1 MSARSRPLATLVAGV
16 IRRLAAAH
24 VLRVAASLSF
34 TTVLG
39 LVPLFTVAFAYVA
52 RFAVFQQW
60 LDALEPFLLRFLL
73 PGSSIMVRQYVAEF
87 TGKSAGI
94 TGFGTTFV
102 VLTAVLLVAQVEREI
117 NAIWGIHSPRS
128 IVRRAI
134 VYSFGFVAVPAL
146 IGAAVYFTS
155 WAINQSVAAV
165 PFASGALPF
174 IMRLLSIAVA
184 TLALTLIY
192 VMIPARRVPVRAALV
207 GGLSASIAFDAAKS
221 GFAFYVRNVST
232 YQMIYGALAAVPLFL
247 VWIYV
252 SWIILLAGAALTAT
266 LADPRAT
273 AATRRRR

>member
-1 MSARSRPLATLVAGV
+1 MSARPRLLSTLVAGV
-16 IRRLAAAH
+16 IRRLASAR

-60 LDALEPFLLRFLL
+60 VDALEPFLLRFLL
-73 PGSSIMVRQYVAEF
+73 PGSSNTVRHYLSEF

-94 TGFGTTFV
+94 TGFGTAFV

-117 NAIWGIHSPRS
+117 NAIWGIDSARS

-134 VYSFGFVAVPAL
+134 VYSFGFVTVPAL

-155 WAINQSVAAV
+155 WAISQSFAAV
-165 PFASGALPF
+165 PFASAALPF
-174 IMRLLSIAVA
+174 IQRLLAIALA
-184 TLALTLIY
+184 ALALTFIY
-192 VMIPARRVPVRAALV
+192 FMVPARRVPVRAALV
-207 GGLSASIAFDAAKS
+207 GALSASIAFDAAKS
-221 GFAFYVRNVST
+221 AFAFYVSNVST

-247 VWIYV
+247 IWIYV

-266 LADPRAT
+266 LAERRST
-273 AATRRRR
+273 TATRRRR

>member
-1 MSARSRPLATLVAGV
+1 MSARNRRLTTLAAGV
-16 IRRLAAAH
+16 IRRLAFAH

-52 RFAVFQQW
+52 QFAVFQQW
-60 LDALEPFLLRFLL
+60 LDALEAFLLRFLL
-73 PGSSIMVRQYVAEF
+73 PGSSSTVRQYLSEF

-94 TGFGTTFV
+94 TGFGTAFV

-117 NAIWGIHSPRS
+117 NAIWGIHTARS

-134 VYSFGFVAVPAL
+134 VYAFGFVAVPAL

-155 WAINQSVAAV
+155 WAISQSVAAV
-165 PFASGALPF
+165 PLASGALPF
-174 IMRLLSIAVA
+174 IMRLLAIVLAA
-184 TLALTLIY
+184 LALTFIY
-192 VMIPARRVPVRAALV
+192 VMVPARRVPVRAALI
-207 GGLSASIAFDAAKS
+207 GALSASIAFDAAKS

-247 VWIYV
+247 IWIYV

-266 LADPRAT
+266 LSDPLGAT
-273 AATRRRR
+273 ATRRRR

>member
-1 MSARSRPLATLVAGV
+1 
-16 IRRLAAAH
+16 
-24 VLRVAASLSF
+24 
-34 TTVLG
+34 
-39 LVPLFTVAFAYVA
+39 
-52 RFAVFQQW
+52 
-60 LDALEPFLLRFLL
+60 
-73 PGSSIMVRQYVAEF
+73 MVRQYLAEF

-94 TGFGTTFV
+94 TGFGTAFV

-155 WAINQSVAAV
+155 WAISQSVAAV

-252 SWIILLAGAALTAT
+252 SWIILLGGAALTAT
-266 LADPRAT
+266 LADPRAAT
-273 AATRRRR
+273 ATRRRR